1 MLWDKHLFIRNMT
14 ESLTG
19 SAACLCPH
27 VPEVAIC
34 ASTAQTAQKEASSRP
49 GCTPGGGWGGGT
61 LTQVCLTQQT
71 PHRRDKQLRV
81 CAELPCSICT
91 GFYHCCILL
100 LAWK

>member
-14 ESLTG
+14 EPLTG

-49 GCTPGGGWGGGT
+49 GCTLRTPAGGGVG
-61 LTQVCLTQQT
+61 
-71 PHRRDKQLRV
+71 
-81 CAELPCSICT
+81 
-91 GFYHCCILL
+91 
-100 LAWK
+100 